1 MRIIYYK
8 DVSLPEVLEILE
20 KRISEDNV
28 KEGQKKMYDYV
39 KKFSKVK
46 PEKAKEIIDK
56 LMNQLNLTRD
66 ICVQILNI
74 MPSNVEEL
82 RAILPSDKYF
92 SKEELDKIL
101 SIIHK

>member
-1 MRIIYYK
+1 
-8 DVSLPEVLEILE
+8 
-20 KRISEDNV
+20 
-28 KEGQKKMYDYV
+28 MYDYV